1 MEAVA
6 SVLCET
12 SQRQTRFYFIW
23 SINCV
28 PVFKLVSTFYLKF
41 KKEKFFS
48 PPRGIWNLSSP
59 SGNCLWPLP
68 WKHRVL
74 TTGWPGYSWFSNF

>member
-1 MEAVA
+1 MEAVM

-12 SQRQTRFYFIW
+12 SQRQTRFHFIW

-41 KKEKFFS
+41 KKEKNFFPTAWHMES
-48 PPRGIWNLSSP
+48 
-59 SGNCLWPLP
+59 
-68 WKHRVL
+68 
-74 TTGWPGYSWFSNF
+74 